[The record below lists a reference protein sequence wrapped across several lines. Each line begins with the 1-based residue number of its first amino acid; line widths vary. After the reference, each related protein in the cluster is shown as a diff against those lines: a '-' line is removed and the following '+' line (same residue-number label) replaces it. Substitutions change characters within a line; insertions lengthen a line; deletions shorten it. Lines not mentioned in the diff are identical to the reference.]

1 MIYQQRMHT
10 DEFTMADLTREVPPL
25 VDVALK

>member
-1 MIYQQRMHT
+1 VAALRMQT
-10 DEFTMADLTREVPPL
+10 DELTMADLTREVPPL